1 MAERARSSRKK
12 AASKKRAAPKGAQ
25 GSRGRV
31 AKIDPKPG
39 IGHNSGKPSPAL
51 IKDHHEKIDA
61 IETRLKAAKTKYDQL
76 KGELRSAYA
85 VVKQDNIVVDDFKLA
100 RELDKRDHGEVV
112 TGYANVGD
120 YLAAIKSDLAKAQGL
135 FTDIE
140 VLDAMNATFAG
151 AHAFRNKEERSN
163 NPHQQGT
170 EAFAN
175 WDGSWLEASKLAEL
189 TDGDGQTIN

>member
-1 MAERARSSRKK
+1 MAERARSKANKAKAKKK
-12 AASKKRAAPKGAQ
+12 APKAAQ
-25 GSRGRV
+25 GSRGTV
-31 AKIDPKPG
+31 AKIASKPG

-120 YLAAIKSDLAKAQGL
+120 YLAAIKSDLAKVQGL

-151 AHAFRNKEERSN
+151 AHAFANGEDRSN
-163 NPHQQGT
+163 NPHQAAT
-170 EAFAN
+170 EAYVN
-175 WDGSWLEASKLAEL
+175 WDTAWMTAADKKALA
-189 TDGDGQTIN
+189 DGEGQTTH